1 MTAELVP
8 CSPSA
13 AECDEAAIRAT
24 IDDYYLGWFEADAER
39 LAASIHPELA
49 KRGWLRRTDAPAV
62 LDDDGFE
69 SITRH
74 ADAGRGRG
82 LALRDRAYRVRGID
96 VDGDIAAASVRV
108 AGCVDF
114 LHLVRTDDGWRIV
127 NALWRGSAD
136 DPQWR
141 W

>member
-1 MTAELVP
+1 MTAELVTCAGP
-8 CSPSA
+8 DA
-13 AECDEAAIRAT
+13 HGDEAAIRAT
-24 IDDYYLGWFEADAER
+24 IDDYYLGWFEADAGR

-49 KRGWLRRTDAPAV
+49 KRGWLGRTDGPAA
-62 LDDDGFE
+62 LDDDTFE
-69 SITRH
+69 SLTRH
-74 ADAGRGRG
+74 AGAGRGLG
-82 LALRDRAYRVRGID
+82 LPLPDRTYRVRLVD
-96 VDGDIAAASVRV
+96 VDEDIAAASVRV

-127 NALWRGSAD
+127 NALWRGMAD